1 MGKALQTMGKMVGL
15 WRTRTGG
22 LGAALLLVA
31 VGALGLL
38 PRQAAAQ
45 GFTESFD
52 DVSTLAG
59 SGWVLQNNSSPVG
72 SAATWLQGGATLF
85 NAYNGAST
93 AYIQASQDNAA
104 AGGDISN
111 WLITPNRTFRN
122 GDVLTYYTRSATA
135 ASDRLEVRL
144 STNGASTNVGSTA
157 TGVGDFNT
165 LLAAVNPTMVS
176 FGYPNNWTQYTV
188 TISGL
193 PAPTSGRIGL
203 RYFVN
208 GAQQPTASTVGI
220 DEVQYTPYVC
230 PAFTLSPSTLPGGNG
245 GVAYSQTLS
254 QTGALGTPSYAIT
267 AGGLPWGLTLSASG
281 TISGSPT
288 LVGYYNFFVTV
299 TDASGCSNGSGQ
311 HQTITIVMGPPSAP
325 GIVGVVPGDG
335 QATVSWTEPVFD
347 GGSGGGLINDYTVRA
362 VQDNTKSCA
371 VYAPTTSCSVTG
383 LTNGQAYS
391 FTVVAN
397 NGSHNSPPATTGTVT
412 PLGTPGA
419 PQGVGAS
426 PGDGQARVAWQAPL
440 TNGGSPITGYTVVAV
455 QDVSKGC
462 TTTGALL
469 CTVAGLVNG
478 SAYSFR
484 VTASNAQGAGTPSA
498 ASTTVMLPVS
508 DAGGGAPP
516 APEPVVLAPG
526 ASGSLAAPTSATLG
540 SGSTLTV
547 QPSAAGGSI
556 VPPAQGSA
564 TVQLGSTGGSLTVA
578 QSGGGQASVLR
589 AGNGTPVLGLGNN
602 TTGSLQVASRQADQV
617 LLDIG
622 PAGPGASASG
632 RQVVA
637 GLGGARIEAQR
648 QADGSLVVRVLE
660 GSAVVQCAPPCSNS
674 NNNGQ
679 GSVSLLVGEQAR
691 ISPQGLVQQVTLQT
705 STLPTPLPNG
715 LQLLGTPSGAIALD
729 GPAPARTPGSSLLA
743 QAGAALRSLL
753 GLPLASSGQSSLGTV
768 LFTLPDGTTLGL
780 LPLAAPVVDLSV
792 PNGASIAPD
801 GTLRIAHQGVV
812 QTFGPAPLDLGAAL
826 QALQALLPGARLSI
840 GSAGTWRIDVP
851 GGTALS
857 LRPGWVAGAGT
868 PQGGAPRIEP
878 TGPGGQPVLVQPNG
892 LRTPLQPALAEPA
905 ALLALL
911 RSADAQ
917 AQWQMGLDG
926 SVRLVLAGS
935 AYLLQPQA
943 ELAQL
948 PAGGSGTGTGS
959 AWLEQSPGGP
969 VLLRVRLADGR
980 VQTVVVAGP

>member
-157 TGVGDFNT
+157 AGVGDFNT

-176 FGYPNNWTQYTV
+176 FGYPTTWTQYTV
-188 TISGL
+188 TLSGL
-193 PAPTSGRIGL
+193 PAPTSGRIGF

-208 GAQQPTASTVGI
+208 AAQQPTSSTVGI

-230 PAFTLSPSTLPGGNG
+230 PTLTLSPATLPNGGW

-267 AGGLPWGLTLSASG
+267 TGALPPGVTLSASG
-281 TISGSPT
+281 TTSGSPT
-288 LVGYYNFFVTV
+288 ATGNFSFTVTV
-299 TDASGCSNGSGQ
+299 SDASGCSYSRLYS
-311 HQTITIVMGPPSAP
+311 IIVLVSPPSAP

-335 QATVSWTEPVFD
+335 QATVSWTEPLFE
-347 GGSGGGLINDYTVRA
+347 GGGFFYEYSVTA
-362 VQDNTKSCA
+362 VQDNTKGCA
-371 VYAPTTSCSVTG
+371 VYYPATSCSVTG

-391 FTVVAN
+391 FNVVAN
-397 NGSHNSPPATTGTVT
+397 NFYHNSPPATTGTVT
-412 PLGTPGA
+412 PAGTPGA

-426 PGDGQARVAWQAPL
+426 PGDGQARVAWQVPL

-455 QDVSKGC
+455 QDASKGC

-469 CTVAGLVNG
+469 CTVAGLANG

-498 ASTTVMLPVS
+498 ASTTVMLPVP

-602 TTGSLQVASRQADQV
+602 TTGSLQVASRQPDQV
-617 LLDIG
+617 LLDVG

-715 LQLLGTPSGAIALD
+715 LQLLGTPGGAFALD

-857 LRPGWVAGAGT
+857 LRPGWVASAGT
-868 PQGGAPRIEP
+868 PQGGTPRIEP
-878 TGPGGQPVLVQPNG
+878 TGPGGQPMLVQPNG

-926 SVRLVLAGS
+926 RVRLVLAGS

-943 ELAQL
+943 ELAQV

-959 AWLEQSPGGP
+959 VWLEQSPGGS